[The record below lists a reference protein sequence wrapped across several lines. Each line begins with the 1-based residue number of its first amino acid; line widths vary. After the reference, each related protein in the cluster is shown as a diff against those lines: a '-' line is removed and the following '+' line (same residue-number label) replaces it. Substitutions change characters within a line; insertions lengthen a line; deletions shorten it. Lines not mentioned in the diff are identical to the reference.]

1 MGAGLSPHASAAALP
16 KVRPCSAHAPSL
28 PLVPVPMR
36 GNGRDLGPA
45 DQELRWFQPRVRQLQ
60 RGGTGLEGTL
70 LEGPR
75 RLCGVC
81 LVEKEKDIA
90 GCRSS
95 THRGV
100 GWENRALGP
109 GHLSLTAGP
118 EASGWLVP
126 HWAMQCW
133 DVNFEPCSEDIS
145 LR

>member
-1 MGAGLSPHASAAALP
+1 MCVKNGCWTVTACVGGCPPEGEASQHT
-16 KVRPCSAHAPSL
+16 RSTHAPSL

-109 GHLSLTAGP
+109 VTHSR
-118 EASGWLVP
+118 S
-126 HWAMQCW
+126 
-133 DVNFEPCSEDIS
+133 
-145 LR
+145 